1 MIIMVVMVIITKI
14 INIRDAL
21 GSLFFG
27 GVGQKKKSPG
37 GQGGAGSK
45 ILGRG
50 GVIVKLRAFS
60 GPWWARA
67 AIFPRAGAGRAS
79 LVKSSN

>member
-45 ILGRG
+45 ILG
-50 GVIVKLRAFS
+50 
-60 GPWWARA
+60 
-67 AIFPRAGAGRAS
+67 AG
-79 LVKSSN
+79 